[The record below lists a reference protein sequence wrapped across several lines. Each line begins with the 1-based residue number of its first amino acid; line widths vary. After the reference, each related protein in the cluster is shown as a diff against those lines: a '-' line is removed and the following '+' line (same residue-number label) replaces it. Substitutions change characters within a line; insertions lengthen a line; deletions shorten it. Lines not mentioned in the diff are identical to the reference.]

1 MKILAAHTINKAKYA
16 IVAAS
21 NGGYKVL
28 VEKTSYRDGRRW
40 SLVTP
45 REMDNKAVHEYS
57 NNGLS
62 LDAAIA
68 LFEKK
73 TKTKVERA

>member
-1 MKILAAHTINKAKYA
+1 MKILATHTINKAKYA
-16 IVAAS
+16 IVAAD

-45 REMDNKAVHEYS
+45 RGMDSKAVYDYG

-62 LDAAIA
+62 LDVAIA

-73 TKTKVERA
+73 TKTKVERV